1 LLDEGEKQLF
11 RCLSVFVGG
20 FTLADA
26 AAVCDARGELGVDLL
41 DGIASLVEKSL
52 LRQEEPGTPATHGH
66 AGEPRCRMLDTIR
79 EYGLEL
85 LAASGEAA
93 AIHRRHAERFLALAE
108 AAGPALQGPDAAR
121 WLDRLA
127 IEHDNLQA
135 ALAWSGQ
142 GESPDAGASGEPDD
156 LARMLQGSCK
166 ERSL

>member
-1 LLDEGEKQLF
+1 
-11 RCLSVFVGG
+11 
-20 FTLADA
+20 LADA

-52 LRQEEPGTPATHGH
+52 LRQEEPGTPSARGPE
-66 AGEPRCRMLDTIR
+66 AEPRCRMLETIR

-85 LAASGEAA
+85 LAATGEAA
-93 AIHRRHAERFLALAE
+93 AIHRRHAERFRALAE
-108 AAGPALQGPDAAR
+108 AAGPALKGPDAAR

-135 ALAWSGQ
+135 ALAWW
-142 GESPDAGASGEPDD
+142 GESGTADAGASGEPDG